1 VVYCGWDANPSANR
15 TSQNFIVKKRI
26 LFVDDEPMILDG
38 LKRMLRPLREEW
50 EMVFVTS
57 GIDALK
63 LMSQTP
69 FDVVVSDMRMPQMN
83 GAELLAEVLKRH
95 PQTVRLI
102 LSGHAD
108 QDLILKCVGST
119 HQYLAKPCRPDDLK
133 AAIERAS
140 DLNQSLK
147 DKGLR
152 QLISC
157 MQRVPSMPLLYLQIV
172 EKLQDPEIGLDVIG
186 DIIGKDLGMTAKI
199 LKLVNSSFFGL
210 ARQISSPAE
219 AVSQVGA
226 EMIKSLVL
234 SVHAFSQFETKKAGG
249 FSIDALWQHSQKTAR
264 LAQAIARMED
274 CEQKLVDEAFVGGL
288 LHDIGKLVLA
298 SSFPDDYARILK
310 IGREGTLPLVTAE
323 ENTFGANHAEVGG
336 YLLGLWGLPVP
347 VVEAIALHHNPTE
360 CTHMGFSPLTAVH
373 AANALVNFDGPRER
387 VFVSEKLDSSYLK
400 LLGLDD
406 RLQAW
411 RSTGDS
417 ET

>member
-1 VVYCGWDANPSANR
+1 M
-15 TSQNFIVKKRI
+15 SQKSFVKKRI
-26 LFVDDEPMILDG
+26 LFVDDEPLILEG
-38 LKRMLRPLREEW
+38 LQRMLRPMREEW
-50 EMVFVTS
+50 EMVFVGN
-57 GIDALK
+57 GIEALK

-108 QDLILKCVGST
+108 KDLILKCVGST
-119 HQYLAKPCRPDDLK
+119 HQYLAKPCRPDELK
-133 AAIERAS
+133 MAIARAG

-147 DKGLR
+147 GKGLR

-157 MQRVPSMPLLYLQIV
+157 MQRVPSMPLLYVQIV

-186 DIIGKDLGMTAKI
+186 DIIGRDLGMTAKI

-210 ARQISSPAE
+210 AREISNPAE

-234 SVHAFSQFETKKAGG
+234 SIHAFSQFETTSVGG
-249 FSIDALWQHSQKTAR
+249 LSIDGLWQHSQNTAR
-264 LAQAIARMED
+264 LAQAIAHMED
-274 CEQKLVDEAFVGGL
+274 SEQKLVDEAFVGGL

-298 SSFPDDYARILK
+298 SNFPGDYARITK
-310 IGREGTLPLVTAE
+310 IGREGTVPLVTAE

-336 YLLGLWGLPVP
+336 FLLGLWGLPVP
-347 VVEAIALHHNPTE
+347 VVEAIAFHHNPTE
-360 CTHMGFSPLTAVH
+360 CAHVGFSPLTAVH
-373 AANALVNFDGPRER
+373 AANALVNFEGPRDK
-387 VFVSEKLDSSYLK
+387 VFVSGKLDSSYLK

-406 RLQAW
+406 RLEAW
-411 RSTGDS
+411 RPAGDS
-417 ET
+417 SALN

>member
-1 VVYCGWDANPSANR
+1 MK
-15 TSQNFIVKKRI
+15 QRI

-38 LKRMLRPLREEW
+38 LKRMLRPMREEW
-50 EMVFVTS
+50 EMVFAGS
-57 GIDALK
+57 GIEALE

-108 QDLILKCVGST
+108 KDLILSCVGST

-133 AAIERAS
+133 AAIRRAS
-140 DLNQSLK
+140 DLHQSLK

-157 MQRVPSMPLLYLQIV
+157 MERVPSMPLLYVQIV
-172 EKLQDPEIGLDVIG
+172 EKLEDPEVGLDVIG

-210 ARQISSPAE
+210 AREISSPAE

-234 SVHAFSQFETKKAGG
+234 SLHAFSQFEATATGG
-249 FSIDALWQHSQKTAR
+249 FSIDALWQHSQNTAR

-274 CEQKLVDEAFVGGL
+274 SEQKLVDEAFVAGL

-298 SSFPDDYARILK
+298 ANFPREYGRIGK
-310 IGREGTLPLVTAE
+310 IGREGSVPLVTAE

-347 VVEAIALHHNPTE
+347 VVEAIALHHNPAE
-360 CTHMGFSPLTAVH
+360 CTHIGFSPLTAVH
-373 AANALVNFDGPRER
+373 AANALVNFEGPRED

-406 RLQAW
+406 RLEAW
-411 RSTGDS
+411 RPNDS
-417 ET
+417 SSGVNN

>member
-1 VVYCGWDANPSANR
+1 
-15 TSQNFIVKKRI
+15 
-26 LFVDDEPMILDG
+26 MILDG

-50 EMVFVTS
+50 EMSFVSS
-57 GIDALK
+57 GIEALK
-63 LMSQTP
+63 LMGETP

-108 QDLILKCVGST
+108 QDLVLKCVGST

-157 MQRVPSMPLLYLQIV
+157 MQRVPSMPTLYLQIV
-172 EKLQDPEIGLDVIG
+172 EKLHDPEIGLDVIG
-186 DIIGKDLGMTAKI
+186 DIIAKDLGMTAKI

-210 ARQISSPAE
+210 ARQISNPAE

-234 SVHAFSQFETKKAGG
+234 SVHAFSQFETTSVGG
-249 FSIDALWQHSQKTAR
+249 FSIAALWQHSQNTAR

-274 CEQKLVDEAFVGGL
+274 SEQKLVDEAFVGGL
-288 LHDIGKLVLA
+288 LHDVGKLVLA
-298 SSFPDDYARILK
+298 SNFPADYARIVK
-310 IGREGTLPLVTAE
+310 TGREGTVPLITAE

-347 VVEAIALHHNPTE
+347 VVEAIAFHHNPME
-360 CTHMGFSPLTAVH
+360 CKNTSFSPLTAVH
-373 AANALVNFDGPRER
+373 AANALVNFESPADK
-387 VFVSEKLDSSYLK
+387 VFSSEKLDAGYLK

-411 RSTGDS
+411 RSSSSSSDDN
-417 ET
+417 